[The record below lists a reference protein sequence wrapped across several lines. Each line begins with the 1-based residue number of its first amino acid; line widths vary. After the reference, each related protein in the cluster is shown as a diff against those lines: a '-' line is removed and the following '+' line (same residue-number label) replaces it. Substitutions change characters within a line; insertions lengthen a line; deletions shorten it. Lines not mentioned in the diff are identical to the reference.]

1 MPVILSCQGRSQNRA
16 RHPGQR
22 RGRGRR
28 HDSGGAPRGVRVAE
42 VVDDVGLLEFD
53 TDITDSAFAETTAAR
68 FDDDMREGGVSFS

>member
-1 MPVILSCQGRSQNRA
+1 M
-16 RHPGQR
+16 
-22 RGRGRR
+22 
-28 HDSGGAPRGVRVAE
+28 AE